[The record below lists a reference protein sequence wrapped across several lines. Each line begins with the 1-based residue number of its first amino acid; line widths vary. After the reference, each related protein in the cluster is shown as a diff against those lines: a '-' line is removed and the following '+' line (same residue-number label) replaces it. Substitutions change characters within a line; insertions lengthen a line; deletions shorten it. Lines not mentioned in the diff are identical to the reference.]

1 MERETGKT
9 EVRKMYRKD
18 KKSRFKDSHSRA
30 KKSGGYW
37 SSFVIFVQK
46 VGVLLINCKNN
57 LKKQKTR
64 NSVLK
69 VHRKLKNNRIKIILM
84 Q

>member
-1 MERETGKT
+1 MEREAGKT

-18 KKSRFKDSHSRA
+18 KKSRFKDSHSQA

-46 VGVLLINCKNN
+46 VGVLLKI
-57 LKKQKTR
+57 
-64 NSVLK
+64 V
-69 VHRKLKNNRIKIILM
+69 KII
-84 Q
+84 